1 MTNNKRTLKKLLVG
15 AAIGA
20 GIGFG
25 CGLLLFLTDQP
36 LAQLLRGWEQTFLLH
51 FDAFILPP
59 LLLLAAAAW
68 GLYLLAR
75 RSFPQGPVEDDATED
90 RVNAHIS
97 AAMLA
102 NLLCQ
107 IFCFGALGL
116 ALTSRFPT
124 CPPFPLV
131 VGALLIAVLLLS
143 TWLDVLNVNLTKKL
157 RPNLTADPGD
167 MNFTT
172 QYTDQLDEAEK
183 ALAHRCAFHS
193 WVVLKYTIMVLWTL
207 VALGGSLFKTGILPI
222 LLLTIVWAV
231 HSLSYTYYNWKFSR
245 KTAR

>member
-1 MTNNKRTLKKLLVG
+1 MTNNKRTLKKLIVG
-15 AAIGA
+15 TCIGA
-20 GIGFG
+20 GIGFA
-25 CGLLLFLTDQP
+25 CGLLLSLTDQS
-36 LAQLLRGWEQTFLLH
+36 LAQLIRGLEQNFLLH
-51 FDAFILPP
+51 FGAFILPP
-59 LLLLAAAAW
+59 LLLLTAASW

-116 ALTSRFPT
+116 ALTAQFPT
-124 CPPFPLV
+124 CPPFPFV
-131 VGALLIAVLLLS
+131 VFAVLIAVLLLS

-157 RPNLTADPGD
+157 RPSLTADPGD

-172 QYTDQLDEAEK
+172 QYTEQLDEAEK

-193 WVVLKYTIMVLWTL
+193 WVVLKYTILVLWTV
-207 VALGGSLFKTGILPI
+207 VALCGIFFKTGILPV
-222 LLLTIVWAV
+222 LLLTVVWAV